1 MKGCY
6 DFAKGDTELR
16 LGGGNPTGKQ
26 LQIVWK
32 IPARFG
38 MTNVLKRNFQYYGIV
53 EVLLNLETKVRFNS
67 LSSIKAAAILS
78 IFKTRQRKG

>member
-53 EVLLNLETKVRFNS
+53 EVLLNLGTKVR
-67 LSSIKAAAILS
+67 L
-78 IFKTRQRKG
+78 TRCLQSKQLPF